1 MVVRECLSGWLRR
14 RVRPS
19 VMEWLTGTAASIA
32 NGARDARLLPAFSDV
47 PRHVGTAPLDLSDAE
62 FDRATA
68 LNADW
73 DPSGWTVDQAAR
85 VLLLLSLPTHDMGD
99 YARRL
104 RLLARTA
111 TDREAAALEAARP
124 VLPEIDA

>member
-1 MVVRECLSGWLRR
+1 
-14 RVRPS
+14 
-19 VMEWLTGTAASIA
+19 MEWLTGTAASIA